1 MMTNGVSGV
10 SVRVSATIGRTLIA
24 IAAALALTVACSPSS
39 RNAAD
44 DASVPRSTLGDPVRL
59 AASAA
64 AYRNGVLTLAP
75 TLETVT
81 PSVVN
86 IAVEFRVPDQ
96 DNPLLRNPIFRRFFD
111 LPDQLPDQRYLSAGS
126 GVIVDAA
133 NGFVLTNHHVV
144 ENAANITVTLRDR
157 RAFPARLVGSD
168 RGTDIALLAIDA
180 SGLTPARF
188 ADSDDLRVGDFVLAI
203 GNPFGLGQTVT
214 SGIVSALG
222 RTGLVRGGYEDFIQT
237 DASINPGNSGGAL
250 VNSRGELVGINT
262 AILAPTGR
270 NIGIGFAVP
279 SNIARTVM
287 EQLTAFG
294 EVRRGR
300 LGVAVQSV
308 TPDIAQALG
317 LERGSGAIVAAIEPG
332 SAAEDAGLQRGDI
345 IVAVDGETVDTSAAL
360 RAIIGLLELGDEV
373 QLTVLRDGG
382 RQTIAA
388 RVGST
393 DD

>member
-1 MMTNGVSGV
+1 MLMSVVSRLSGMV
-10 SVRVSATIGRTLIA
+10 GARTGFALVA
-24 IAAALALTVACSPSS
+24 LTAALGLGVGCMPSARDQGADGDFSPPTV
-39 RNAAD
+39 
-44 DASVPRSTLGDPVRL
+44 GDPIRL
-59 AASAA
+59 AAAA
-64 AYRNGVLTLAP
+64 TQYQNGVLTLAP
-75 TLETVT
+75 TLEIVT

-96 DNPLLRNPIFRRFFD
+96 DNPLLRNPVFRRFFD
-111 LPDQLPDQRYLSAGS
+111 LPDQLPEQRYLSAGS
-126 GVIVDAA
+126 GVIVDSA

-144 ENAANITVTLRDR
+144 ENAANITVTLKDR

-168 RGTDIALLAIDA
+168 PGTDIAMLEIDA
-180 SGLTPARF
+180 GGLTAARF

-214 SGIVSALG
+214 SGIISALG

-250 VNSRGELVGINT
+250 VNSRGELIGINT

-279 SNIARTVM
+279 SNIAQTVM
-287 EQLTAFG
+287 EQLAAFG

-308 TPDIAQALG
+308 TPDIAQVLG
-317 LERGSGAIVAAIEPG
+317 LERGSGAIVAAVEPG
-332 SAAEDAGLQRGDI
+332 SAAEDAGLQRGDV

-360 RAIIGLLELGDEV
+360 RAIIGLLELGEEV

-382 RQTIAA
+382 RRTIAA
-388 RVGST
+388 RVSRAP
-393 DD
+393 D